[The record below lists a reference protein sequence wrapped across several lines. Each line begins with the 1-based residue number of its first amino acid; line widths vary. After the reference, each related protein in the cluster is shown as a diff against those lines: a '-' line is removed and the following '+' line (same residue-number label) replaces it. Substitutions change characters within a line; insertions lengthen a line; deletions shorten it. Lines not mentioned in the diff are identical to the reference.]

1 MNTCTTRAPRPSR
14 LPILDLI
21 AMVVLAIGVGLASS
35 VVLGG
40 TVLLLSDNGG
50 TTVPTTVVTPA
61 TGVPSH

>member
-1 MNTCTTRAPRPSR
+1 MNTCTTRAPRPGR

-21 AMVVLAIGVGLASS
+21 AMVVLAIGVGLASG

-40 TVLLLSDNGG
+40 TVLLLSGNDGAAAS
-50 TTVPTTVVTPA
+50 TVVTPA

>member
-21 AMVVLAIGVGLASS
+21 AMVVLAIGVGLASG

-40 TVLLLSDNGG
+40 TVLLLSGNNGAAA
-50 TTVPTTVVTPA
+50 TTVVTSS